1 MQNPLENLSLEE
13 LEELKNN
20 KQSNFSS
27 ASRNINGE
35 MITLHDHTKHFDVYQ
50 ILLQYMVNEKIAIND
65 GSESFNLTYGEIADF
80 LIEYEIL
87 KRKSKNYVIMGW
99 PI

>member
-50 ILLQYMVNEKIAIND
+50 ILLQYMVNEKIDIDD
-65 GSESFNLTYGEIADF
+65 GESFNLNYGEMADL

-87 KRKSKNYVIMGW
+87 KRT
-99 PI
+99 